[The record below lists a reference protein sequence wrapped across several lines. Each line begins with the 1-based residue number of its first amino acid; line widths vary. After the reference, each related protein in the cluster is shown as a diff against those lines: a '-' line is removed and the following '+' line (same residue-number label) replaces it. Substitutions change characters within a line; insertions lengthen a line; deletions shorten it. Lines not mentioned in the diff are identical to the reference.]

1 MHLKKNYPFLGW
13 LLLAGLMAFGGYLL
27 WDYDLVNQLISHDVT
42 YLSSVIL
49 SIFLGVTIYLGR
61 AAWRMSVQWRYA
73 RSLMGASGQ
82 GHLEDQSDS
91 WVHEYLSLLA
101 SRRSIVAGDGDPL
114 TARLIERVNRGHAS
128 GWFLSDLALRLGLIG
143 TVIGFVLMLGSVY
156 ELEPGDVS
164 ALRELMA
171 TMGSGMRVA
180 LYTTLSGLGA
190 ALLISIQCKWLDHC
204 ADMLV
209 SEAIRLGI
217 DAE

>member
-1 MHLKKNYPFLGW
+1 
-13 LLLAGLMAFGGYLL
+13 
-27 WDYDLVNQLISHDVT
+27 
-42 YLSSVIL
+42 
-49 SIFLGVTIYLGR
+49 
-61 AAWRMSVQWRYA
+61 
-73 RSLMGASGQ
+73 MGASGQ

-180 LYTTLSGLGA
+180 LYTTLSALGLMNNRLTRNRKLNPINVLNNKSTNGSA
-190 ALLISIQCKWLDHC
+190 VEC
-204 ADMLV
+204 
-209 SEAIRLGI
+209 IRFR
-217 DAE
+217 